1 MLFYVPRWIWINFEG
16 KRMQIAVPP
25 ELCYAMTDSRM
36 PMFAKPLGVASEEM
50 VADKV
55 IQG

>member
-1 MLFYVPRWIWINFEG
+1 
-16 KRMQIAVPP
+16 MQIAVPP